1 MKHKALSEIKHGQR
15 VFDMLPAVYFEVK
28 STGLDSKAAQKVLD
42 DLVKHGYAWKDGE
55 CIVIYRKIDDGKKT
69 TH

>member
-15 VFDMLPAVYFEVK
+15 VFDMMPVLYFQVK
-28 STGLDSKAAQKVLD
+28 GIGLDSKAAQKVLD

-55 CIVIYRKIDDGKKT
+55 AIVIYRKTHDYQKT